1 MLPFQAQEKGVDSTP
16 SEAECQ
22 GRICLATKAGF
33 LQQAQACVCS
43 LVLGLP
49 GQQSEIREVIKL
61 WHYIPIK
68 YYLKA

>member
-16 SEAECQ
+16 SEAGCQ

-33 LQQAQACVCS
+33 LQQAQACVCA

-49 GQQSEIREVIKL
+49 GQQSETREVVKL
-61 WHYIPIK
+61 WRSMPTK
-68 YYLKA
+68 YYSKA

>member
-1 MLPFQAQEKGVDSTP
+1 MLPFQAQEKGVASTP
-16 SEAECQ
+16 SEAEYQ
-22 GRICLATKAGF
+22 GRIAGF

-61 WHYIPIK
+61 WHYMPTK